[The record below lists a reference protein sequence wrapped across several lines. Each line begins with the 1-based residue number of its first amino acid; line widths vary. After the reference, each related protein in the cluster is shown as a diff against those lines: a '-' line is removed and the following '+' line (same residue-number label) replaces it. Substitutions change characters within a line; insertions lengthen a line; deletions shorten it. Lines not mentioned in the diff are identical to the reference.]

1 MKKFTSWGKL
11 IVWGFVLAWMS
22 ACQSTLMPEDET
34 DAGLFLKSASNEKQ
48 SYIVQLE
55 DAGLLADLKAIE
67 SYQNRK
73 EAVKGK
79 ALGILK
85 KNEIADAELGF
96 VYSNSIVGFSVRMAP
111 GQLKKLQ
118 ADGSIKSVNKDDVI
132 VLAPPSAKVKPGDS
146 APSQVIPWGV
156 TRVGGAGNGAGKRAW
171 IIDSGVDL
179 EHKDLNVDVTY
190 GFSAFSKGKDAS
202 FDDNNGHGS
211 HVAGTI
217 AAINNNTGVVGVAA
231 GATVVPVK
239 VLNLQ
244 GSGSYSGVIAGVDWV
259 ASHGTAGDVANMS
272 LGGPVSTD
280 LDAAVVAAAASG
292 VKFVLAAGNE
302 ADDANNHSPARAN
315 GVNIYTI
322 SAMDKNDS
330 FASFSN
336 YGNPPVDYCAP
347 GVSITSTYKDGGYAT
362 LSGTSMAA
370 PHVAGLLLLGPVKTD
385 GYVGNDTDG
394 NADPIAHR

>member
-34 DAGLFLKSASNEKQ
+34 DAGLSLKSASNEKQ
-48 SYIVQLE
+48 TYIVQLE

-67 SYQNRK
+67 GYQNRK